1 MGPSNLF
8 PTVYGKGGKVNV
20 NDAICPPAA
29 ASGDKGNTAGAMGF
43 HLQLMRNMNDVSM
56 R

>member
-1 MGPSNLF
+1 M
-8 PTVYGKGGKVNV
+8 VYGKGGKVNV
-20 NDAICPPAA
+20 NDAVCPPAA
-29 ASGDKGNTAGAMGF
+29 ASGDKGNTGAMGF